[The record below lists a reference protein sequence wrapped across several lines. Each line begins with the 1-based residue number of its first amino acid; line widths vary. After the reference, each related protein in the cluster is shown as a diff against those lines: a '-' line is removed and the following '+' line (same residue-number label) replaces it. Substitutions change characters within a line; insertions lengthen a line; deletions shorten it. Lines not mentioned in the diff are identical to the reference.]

1 MKTFLITI
9 LCVLGIQVSQAQFLE
24 KLADKAVDAASRT
37 VEDRVSQ
44 ESSEKTNEALDEVFE
59 KKSKK
64 KKKGK
69 GSKSENTSD
78 SDDDESTANAGGKS
92 KGKGSAQTAKDFV
105 PGNKIIATEDFKQ
118 DAIGDFPVNWYTNS
132 SGEVVTFSG
141 DDTRWLKFSSKGS
154 FAPMHVKRLPE
165 NFTFEFD
172 LYSSDNFSYYSTF
185 LNLVFTQAANKNEY
199 ANWGPFKSGEN
210 GVIVGLHPQDAGAD
224 KSKGQTYFNVIS
236 KRERIGENHM
246 AQAAFSNNENQAK
259 VQIWR
264 QKNRLRVYVN
274 GEKIW
279 DLPQA
284 FQDVNYNSIVFFID
298 GENKE
303 DHYYISNLRL
313 AEAGSDTR
321 HKLIETGEFS
331 SSDIL
336 FDSGKA
342 NLKSGSQS
350 VLDELGA
357 ALKDNASIKVMIIG
371 HTDSD
376 GDEAANQKLSEAR
389 AKSVKTYLE
398 TKFGISSSR
407 LITSGKGEAEP
418 VSSNSSADGKKQNR
432 RVEFKKL

>member
-1 MKTFLITI
+1 MKSIFFILITI
-9 LCVLGIQVSQAQFLE
+9 AGMQFSNAQFLE
-24 KLADKAVDAASRT
+24 KLADKAVDAAERT
-37 VEDRVSQ
+37 VERRV
-44 ESSEKTNEALDEVFE
+44 EKETSEKTDQAMDEVLGG
-59 KKSKK
+59 KKDK

-69 GSKSENTSD
+69 KSKTKSSD
-78 SDDDESTANAGGKS
+78 SEDSDSSGKS

-118 DAIGDFPVNWYTNS
+118 GAIGDFPVNWYTNS

-141 DDTRWLKFSSKGS
+141 DDTRWLKLSSKGT
-154 FAPMHVKRLPE
+154 FAPMHIKRLPE

-172 LYSSDNFSYYSTF
+172 LYSSDDFSYYSTF

-199 ANWGPFKSGEN
+199 ANWGQFKTGNE
-210 GVIVGLHPQDAGAD
+210 GVMFGLHPQDAGAN

-236 KRERIGENHM
+236 GKNKIAENHM
-246 AQAAFSNNENQAK
+246 SQSAFSNTENQAK

-284 FQDVNYNSIVFFID
+284 FQDVTYNSIVFYID
-298 GENKE
+298 GDSKN
-303 DHYYISNLRL
+303 DNYYIANLRL
-313 AEAGSDTR
+313 AEAGGDTR
-321 HKLIETGEFS
+321 HKFIETGEFS

-336 FDSGKA
+336 FDSGKS
-342 NLKSGSQS
+342 NLKAGVQN
-350 VLDELGA
+350 VLDELGS
-357 ALKDNASIKVMIIG
+357 ALKDNPSINVLIIG

-376 GDEAANQKLSEAR
+376 GDEAANQKLSEER
-389 AKSVKTYLE
+389 AKSVKSYLE

-407 LITSGKGEAEP
+407 LTTSGKGETAP
-418 VSSNSSADGKKQNR
+418 VSSNASADGKKQNR
-432 RVEFKKL
+432 RVEFRKL

>member
-1 MKTFLITI
+1 MKTLFIFLISF
-9 LCVLGIQVSQAQFLE
+9 VGIQISQAQFLE
-24 KLADKAVDAASRT
+24 KLGDKAIDAAERT
-37 VEDRVSQ
+37 VERRV
-44 ESSEKTNEALDEVFE
+44 EKEASKKTDEAMDEVLGG
-59 KKSKK
+59 KKDKK
-64 KKKGK
+64 EKKGK
-69 GSKSENTSD
+69 GSKTESSSDADSGNTNSG
-78 SDDDESTANAGGKS
+78 SKS
-92 KGKGSAQTAKDFV
+92 SGKGSAQSAKDFI

-141 DDTRWLKFSSKGS
+141 DNTRWLKLSSKGT
-154 FAPMHVKRLPE
+154 FAPMHIKRLPE

-172 LYSSDNFSYYSTF
+172 LYSNDDFSYYSSF
-185 LNLVFTQAANKNEY
+185 LNIVFTQAANKNEY
-199 ANWGPFKSGEN
+199 AQWAPFKTGKE
-210 GVIVGLHPQDAGAD
+210 GVMFGLHPQDAGSA
-224 KSKGQTYFNVIS
+224 KTKGQTYFTVIS
-236 KRERIGENHM
+236 GNKNIAENHM
-246 AQAAFSNNENQAK
+246 GQTAYSNSANQAK

-284 FQDVNYNSIVFFID
+284 FQDVTYNSIVFFINGD
-298 GENKE
+298 SKN
-303 DHYYISNLRL
+303 DNYYIANLRL
-313 AEAGSDTR
+313 AEAGGDTR

-336 FDSGKA
+336 FDSGKS
-342 NLKSGSQS
+342 NLKAGSQT

-357 ALKDNASIKVMIIG
+357 ALKENSSINVLIIG

-376 GDEAANQKLSEAR
+376 GDESANQKLSEDR
-389 AKSVKTYLE
+389 AKSVKDYLVS
-398 TKFGISSSR
+398 KYGIKSSQ

-418 VSSNSSADGKKQNR
+418 VASNNSADGKKQNR